1 MNWLAQ
7 IDGYCERTD
16 TAYWSEPINA
26 LTNLAF
32 VIGAAVMWRRTNGQ
46 PLARALCVILALIG
60 IGSYLFH
67 THATAWAALADVAP
81 IGVVILVYLFAVHRD
96 VLGLKRRIA
105 LFATAMFIPYAAIT
119 VPVLNAIPFVR
130 ISNFYWT
137 VPILLFAYAFA
148 LRKRL
153 PDTTKGFAIGGAL
166 LCLSIALRSLDE
178 ILCAAF
184 PIGTHFMW
192 HCLNAAMLTWMI
204 HVYSRHMLATR
215 SL

>member
-16 TAYWSEPINA
+16 AAYWSEPINA

-46 PLARALCVILALIG
+46 PLGRALCVILALIG

-81 IGVVILVYLFAVHRD
+81 IGVFILVYLFAVHRD

-105 LFATAMFIPYAAIT
+105 MFATAMFIPYAAIT
-119 VPVLNAIPFVR
+119 VPVLNATPFVR

-153 PDTTKGFAIGGAL
+153 PDTTEGFAIGGAL

-192 HCLNAAMLTWMI
+192 HCLNAAMLTLMI